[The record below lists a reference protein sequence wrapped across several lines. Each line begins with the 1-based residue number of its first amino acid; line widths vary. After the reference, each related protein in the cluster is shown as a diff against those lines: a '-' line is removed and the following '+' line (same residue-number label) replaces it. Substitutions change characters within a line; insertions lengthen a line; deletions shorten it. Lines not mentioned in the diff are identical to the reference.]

1 MITVKSYP
9 NLEIDYS
16 IDDEDYLE
24 STHSNGAVQN
34 VWVNISEAPTDEY
47 IEIIYNGVTTTLL
60 ITEEC
65 RYTPVDIAF
74 QNKEGALQFLTF
86 FKAKSESLSVTNEEF
101 ESDRGQPQDGNHQ
114 YVRFNVQAREKFK
127 VNSGFV
133 KEVMNETFKQ
143 LLLSERVWM
152 LEDDVYTPLN
162 VASKTLEYK
171 TRQKERLINYEIEFD
186 FAFNEINNV

>member
-47 IEIIYNGVTTTLL
+47 IEIVYNGVTTTLL

-65 RYTPVDIAF
+65 RYTPIDTAF
-74 QNKEGALQFLTF
+74 Q
-86 FKAKSESLSVTNEEF
+86 AKSESLSVTNEEF